1 MIIDDSLLKQW
12 EPKIQKMCSNMW
24 IPGYDRDDLAQELR
38 IAVVKAAKAYD
49 EDRGASFHTYLHSAM
64 VNTLRTLLSKANKQI
79 VTKSLDVTY
88 EETDLL
94 PLDIVK
100 ALTDDSDFTLDFDIT
115 DEIFSCG
122 LTQAEQKFL
131 VLRLEGL
138 TMEEITED
146 LGEPAY
152 RIRQSLRKKIL
163 DGTNLYEKYSTLQR

>member
-1 MIIDDSLLKQW
+1 
-12 EPKIQKMCSNMW
+12 
-24 IPGYDRDDLAQELR
+24 
-38 IAVVKAAKAYD
+38 
-49 EDRGASFHTYLHSAM
+49 M
-64 VNTLRTLLSKANKQI
+64 VNTIRTLLSKSNKQLS
-79 VTKSLDVTY
+79 TKSLDVTY

-138 TMEEITED
+138 TMEEITDE

-163 DGTNLYEKYSTLQR
+163 DGTNLYEKHSTV

>member
-1 MIIDDSLLKQW
+1 MIIDDDLLKQW
-12 EPKIQKMCSNMW
+12 EPKIQKMCSNLW

-38 IAVVKAAKAYD
+38 IAVIKSAKAY
-49 EDRGASFHTYLHSAM
+49 EENRGASFHTYLHSAM
-64 VNTLRTLLSKANKQI
+64 VNTIRTLLSKSNKQLS
-79 VTKSLDVTY
+79 TKSLDVTY

-138 TMEEITED
+138 TMEEITDD

-163 DGTNLYEKYSTLQR
+163 DGTNLYEKHSTV

>member
-1 MIIDDSLLKQW
+1 MNINDELLKQW
-12 EPKIQKMCSNMW
+12 EPKIQKMCGNIW

-38 IAVVKAAKAYD
+38 ISVIKSAKAYD

-64 VNTLRTLLSKANKQI
+64 VNTLRTLLSKSNKQ
-79 VTKSLDVTY
+79 VDTKSLDVTY

-152 RIRQSLRKKIL
+152 RVRQSLRKKIL
-163 DGTNLYEKYSTLQR
+163 DGTNLYEKYSTL

>member
-79 VTKSLDVTY
+79 DTKSLDITY
-88 EETDLL
+88 DETDLL

-100 ALTDDSDFTLDFDIT
+100 ALTDGSDFTLDFDIT

-163 DGTNLYEKYSTLQR
+163 DGTNLYEKYSTVQR

>member
-64 VNTLRTLLSKANKQI
+64 VNTLRTLLSKPNKQI

-163 DGTNLYEKYSTLQR
+163 DGTNLYEKYSTVQR